1 MAHFISVGVGIHGRP
16 LMTLEHCERF
26 DLKTGGYR
34 IGGCYDDEYGI
45 LCAGEEELM
54 RVRMSHPVLPSH
66 AVVHA
71 PVDRI

>member
-1 MAHFISVGVGIHGRP
+1 MV
-16 LMTLEHCERF
+16 
-26 DLKTGGYR
+26 TGGYC

-66 AVVHA
+66 AVV
-71 PVDRI
+71 DGI